1 MLNSFNHELQLKCT
15 EYAIREELIDLLS
28 ELEGFKIVKILA
40 LEFTK
45 METNDKTKYRIS
57 YLNLKSRNSY

>member
-1 MLNSFNHELQLKCT
+1 MLNSFNHELQLKYT